1 MTSCMSVGGAL
12 HGSSAGCMRYS
23 LDIGAECTGE
33 RGAIAIIRS
42 RVRQMVSCP
51 FRVHTQSRMLYV
63 ADEKGCH

>member
-12 HGSSAGCMRYS
+12 HGSRAGCMQYS
-23 LDIGAECTGE
+23 LEIGAECTGE

-51 FRVHTQSRMLYV
+51 FRVHTQRRMLYV
-63 ADEKGCH
+63 ADEKDYH